1 MDQDA
6 WLRLLLGLLAL
17 TVIGL
22 LWLVAHLLRWGDR
35 QRAAGLTEY
44 QALDRAAR
52 RERAQIAQEAEA
64 ESIALLE
71 DAGYALVASQERAH
85 AILAI
90 DGEVHHYEIKPDHLV
105 EKDGALYVA
114 DVKTGREASLGN
126 AKTRRQLLEYQLIF
140 RAEGALLIDMVQRR
154 IQQVHFLNYEQ
165 TKVAGTEPLPV
176 PAPTGGVRRFSQA
189 LGAGVLIG
197 AVGASWWLLH

>member
-17 TVIGL
+17 TVVGL

-35 QRAAGLTEY
+35 QRAVGLSEY
-44 QALDRAAR
+44 QTLDRAAR
-52 RERAQIAQEAEA
+52 RERAQIAQDAEA

-71 DAGYALVASQERAH
+71 GAGYALVASQERAH
-85 AILAI
+85 AILAV

-105 EKDGALYVA
+105 EKNGALYVA

-126 AKTRRQLLEYQLIF
+126 AKTRRQLLEYQLVF

-165 TKVAGTEPLPV
+165 TKVVDPEPLPIPT
-176 PAPTGGVRRFSQA
+176 PAGDVRRLSKA

-197 AVGASWWLLH
+197 AVCASWWLLH